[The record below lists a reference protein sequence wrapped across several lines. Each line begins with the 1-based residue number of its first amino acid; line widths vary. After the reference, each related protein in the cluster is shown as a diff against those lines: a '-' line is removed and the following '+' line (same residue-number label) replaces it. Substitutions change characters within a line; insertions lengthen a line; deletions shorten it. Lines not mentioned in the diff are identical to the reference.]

1 MFNKIAFAVVA
12 GLLAFGSALPADAQQ
27 KRVRIGTE
35 GAYAPWNATDT
46 AGKLVGFEIDLGNE
60 ICKRKNLQCE
70 WVAQAFDGIIPALNA
85 GRFDAIMAGMSIT
98 PRRLETID
106 FTQPYAGTPSI
117 FAVLKNTPMAAA
129 IGPAGDRVAMDGDSP
144 ERKAA
149 IDKISAALRGKT
161 VGVQRATI
169 QEAFLN
175 DYLKNIVTIRLYDT
189 NENLL
194 LDMNAGRVDA
204 GFASYSYWLPA
215 TEKDAGKNLAI
226 VGNGFS
232 GGGFGRGVGIGVR
245 KGDAETKRLFDEG
258 LSELKKDGT
267 IKRLALQWFKFD
279 ATID

>member
-1 MFNKIAFAVVA
+1 MSKKLLVAALA
-12 GLLAFGSALPADAQQ
+12 GLLAMGAAAPADAQQ

-60 ICKRKNLQCE
+60 ICKRQNLQCE
-70 WVAQAFDGIIPALNA
+70 WVAQAFDGIIPALQA

-98 PRRLETID
+98 ERRLETID

-117 FAVLKNTPMAAA
+117 FAVLKGSPMAGA
-129 IGPAGDRVAMDGDSP
+129 IGPAGDRVPMGEDTPA
-144 ERKAA
+144 RKAA
-149 IDKISAALRGKT
+149 LDKLSAALKGKT

-175 DYLKNIVTIRLYDT
+175 DFMKGVVTVRLYDT

-194 LDMNAGRVDA
+194 LDINAGRVDA

-215 TEKDAGKNLAI
+215 TEKEAGKNLAI

-232 GGGFGRGVGIGVR
+232 GGGFGRGVGVGVR
-245 KGDAETKRLFDEG
+245 KGDAETKKLFDDG
-258 LSELKKDGT
+258 LAALKKDGT
-267 IKRLALQWFKFD
+267 IKELAMKWFKFD
-279 ATID
+279 ATVD